1 MIAYDTPEP
10 VVDPLP
16 YPQELETN
24 KDLSVDPGDSLF
36 DYCNGAWLRTQPI
49 PEAAAV
55 GGLYDV
61 DRDNYLYLL
70 RNAGRISGNGGAW
83 VMDFICA
90 SASRLWRSCS
100 HRARRS

>member
-1 MIAYDTPEP
+1 MKKRYSLATCLLLLAFTACRKDDTPEP

-24 KDLSVDPGDSLF
+24 KDLSVDPGDSFF
-36 DYCNGAWLRTQPI
+36 DYC
-49 PEAAAV
+49 
-55 GGLYDV
+55 
-61 DRDNYLYLL
+61 
-70 RNAGRISGNGGAW
+70 NGGAW

-90 SASRLWRSCS
+90 SASRLRRSYS